1 MGLSREVGSSGKSTV
16 QVQADQ
22 GLKELD
28 VTLFPPKFVNPF
40 MFSTSINVTDTHKGS
55 VSLLGTKPF
64 CVPDF
69 LDYRK
74 QPSLSLHDL
83 F

>member
-1 MGLSREVGSSGKSTV
+1 M
-16 QVQADQ
+16 
-22 GLKELD
+22 LKTEH

-40 MFSTSINVTDTHKGS
+40 MFSTSINVTDAHKGP

-64 CVPDF
+64 RVPHF